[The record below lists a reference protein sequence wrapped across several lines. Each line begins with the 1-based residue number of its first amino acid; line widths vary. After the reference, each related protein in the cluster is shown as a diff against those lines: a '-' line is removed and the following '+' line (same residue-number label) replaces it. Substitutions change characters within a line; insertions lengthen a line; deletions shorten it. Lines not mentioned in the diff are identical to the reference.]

1 MSQFDI
7 SLDNEIMLKCGD
19 RFLNDEEIKK
29 YTDIYTEN
37 YETILNLQQLAEQYW
52 NIMFDNQLYE
62 WLRLEVELPAF

>member
-1 MSQFDI
+1 
-7 SLDNEIMLKCGD
+7 MLKCGD

-52 NIMFDNQLYE
+52 NIMFDN
-62 WLRLEVELPAF
+62 